1 MPPSKPSPIFICVM
15 PFSTTSPK
23 PPAEIMADTTTMES
37 AIMMVWLMP
46 VSMVGKAK
54 GNCTLKSN
62 WRGVAPNDRAAS
74 ITFSGTCRMP
84 NHVSRTTGG
93 MAKMMVAKA
102 PGTVPNPKNNTAGIR

>member
-1 MPPSKPSPIFICVM
+1 
-15 PFSTTSPK
+15 
-23 PPAEIMADTTTMES
+23 MADTTTMES

-84 NHVSRTTGG
+84 NPVSRTTGG